1 MMNADADIRMGG
13 QWDADKSGQEGGGYK
28 LPNFSGHPLRK
39 TLYTC
44 LIILVRGTK
53 AAYSASTAVNG
64 SHMAVSRLTENDRN
78 KMYQSKYI
86 KNSTITFI
94 ETQLTVK
101 NIVTSHNSHTKW

>member
-1 MMNADADIRMGG
+1 M
-13 QWDADKSGQEGGGYK
+13 
-28 LPNFSGHPLRK
+28 

-44 LIILVRGTK
+44 LIILERGTK

-64 SHMAVSRLTENDRN
+64 SHTTVCTAHDRN

-101 NIVTSHNSHTKW
+101 NILTSHNSHTKW